1 MSTLSLALVEVFP
14 PLGSAPLYDRVLR
27 KAAAG
32 LKSNLMTIAYYGAR
46 VRAEQAYLSL
56 GFESEDKYRASLD
69 IPRSTFYKAVRIGEA
84 LFDLPLSD
92 LMELSTGNAE
102 LLTQVDPIL
111 RESYPWVEDA
121 KNLSNDAF
129 AALVTQRNRQSGGGK
144 EAYAYYRCR
153 VPYSVKRFLEESVDA
168 FQMKHGLSSAAQALE
183 FLIAD
188 RHDRPGVLQKLVE
201 SRRLVKIARHV
212 LAQRGWW
219 DCSGEIDMLD
229 RAGRL
234 LDAAYE
240 DSVSPPG
247 EASSGE
253 EDQGRP

>member
-1 MSTLSLALVEVFP
+1 MSTSLALVEVFP
-14 PLGSAPLYDRVLR
+14 PVGLAPRYDRVLR
-27 KAAAG
+27 QAATE
-32 LKSNLMTIAYYGAR
+32 LKKSFVTIAYYGAR
-46 VRAEQAYLSL
+46 VRVEQAYLTL

-69 IPRSTFYKAVRIGEA
+69 IPRSSWYKWVRIGEA
-84 LFDLPLSD
+84 LFDLSLSD

-121 KNLSNDAF
+121 KNLSNNAF

-153 VPYSVKRFLEESVDA
+153 VPYSVKQFLEESVDT
-168 FQMKHGLSSAAQALE
+168 FRLKHGLSSAAQALE

-201 SRRLVKIARHV
+201 TRRLVKIARHV

-234 LDAAYE
+234 LDEAYE
-240 DSVSPPG
+240 DSVSPAS
-247 EASSGE
+247 EAASGE